1 MPNCGK
7 ARPMFTFVY
16 ANYYPSLGAYYP
28 AYPHQ
33 AVHSFSHYIETLFW
47 MRKQEDRLYCDF
59 IAANGRIASYQEL
72 GGTRVYYEFP
82 TGCSGAYARSDKYG
96 FTSLALSSVGLTS
109 SVVGDVHFPPN
120 ISAATEANEYKY
132 DRTPML
138 FRALVKCGNGDKT
151 PQQVALAV

>member
-1 MPNCGK
+1 MCI
-7 ARPMFTFVY
+7 RD
-16 ANYYPSLGAYYP
+16 S
-28 AYPHQ
+28 
-33 AVHSFSHYIETLFW
+33 YIETLFW